1 VCVAVSPL
9 ADLTDLVVSERV
21 APESGGTSAR
31 QQFDEH
37 VPTVR
42 LKRNHLV
49 RFPLDRRRLLSAE
62 THRDDPVADGREPLD
77 NGRRARR
84 LRLVRVVDCDDQVGA
99 GVDGLAQRLGQ
110 FVRADPVFGD
120 GVVADC
126 VERGVVE
133 PEPRR
138 CSPRVDVDESGGVGS
153 TARVDV

>member
-1 VCVAVSPL
+1 
-9 ADLTDLVVSERV
+9 
-21 APESGGTSAR
+21 
-31 QQFDEH
+31 

-110 FVRADPVFGD
+110 FVRADPVFRGD

-138 CSPRVDVDESGGVGS
+138 CSPRVDVDESGERRLDRSCRCLNRPAWAAVGCEPLKNS
-153 TARVDV
+153 AETIADFPLPFGP